1 MSRDY
6 KPSSKSSGRKGG
18 NPMVAGIFIG
28 LFVGLGIALAV
39 AFYIFTSM
47 PGLFV
52 AKDQNAATADQSAT
66 PKAGPAKNAAA
77 AKAPKQEAGTPDKPR
92 FDFYKI
98 LPGTEEPVSDQELK
112 QAAPAAANGVKDNF
126 YLQVGSFQTEAEADN
141 LKAKLALLGVEAVIQ
156 TATLPQKGVWHRVR
170 VGPYNDIQDVNRIRA
185 TLAQNSIESSLIKV
199 REPAPR

>member
-6 KPSSKSSGRKGG
+6 KPSAKTSGRKVG
-18 NPMVAGIFIG
+18 NPMFAGILIG
-28 LFVGLGIALAV
+28 LFAGLGIALAV
-39 AFYIFTSM
+39 AFYIFTHM

-52 AKDQNAATADQSAT
+52 AKDKTAATAEQRAAPSGEAAKDAAAEKAPTQEAAT
-66 PKAGPAKNAAA
+66 P
-77 AKAPKQEAGTPDKPR
+77 EKPR

-112 QAAPAAANGVKDNF
+112 QAAQQAANGVKDSF

-156 TATLPQKGVWHRVR
+156 TATLPEKGVWHRVR
-170 VGPYNDIQDVNRIRA
+170 VGPYSDIQDVNHIRA
-185 TLAQNSIESSLIKV
+185 TLAQNSIESTLIKV
-199 REPAPR
+199 KEPAR